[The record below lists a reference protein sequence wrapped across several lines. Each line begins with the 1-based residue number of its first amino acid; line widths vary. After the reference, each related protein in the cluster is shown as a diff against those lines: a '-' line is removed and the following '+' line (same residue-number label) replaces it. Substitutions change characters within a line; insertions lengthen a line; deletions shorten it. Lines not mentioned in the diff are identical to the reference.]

1 MKDLTFGEKLAYYGY
16 CILTLGG
23 AWLLKIIIK
32 KAIIES
38 QEKWNQKGY
47 KEKEVGQ
54 DIV

>member
-1 MKDLTFGEKLAYYGY
+1 MKKLMKQVSNFGEDLAYLGC

-38 QEKWNQKGY
+38 KQ
-47 KEKEVGQ
+47 
-54 DIV
+54 